1 MATTPPPVADPSSP
15 QARVFGARPFHTD
28 GDLLALGFAPDG
40 GLWSVEEP
48 GVLRRWN
55 VTTQQ
60 QLDWHGLEELAT
72 LWVFSPDAA
81 LVAAGS
87 DELSVWE
94 AASGALRASWP
105 QPSWVTAIAFQ
116 PNSGAAT
123 PQAGAPAAGGGLLA
137 TGHDDGLVRLW
148 DLARQ
153 EVVRELKGHGRAVSA
168 LAFRADGRRLASA
181 GEDRVIRVWD
191 VDNGTAVGSLLGHH
205 DRIPAL
211 AWHPNG
217 QRLLSAGW
225 DTTARVWDVET
236 GEPIILLNSHAGQV
250 QAVAVSPD
258 GKLVAC
264 ADSANAVHVWDAERY
279 RTLQVLRRHAGEVRC
294 LTFSPDGQLLAFG
307 GAERVVHLW
316 GARRGGA
323 DDEAIDPL
331 LSRTGLSVG
340 PDGRLAS
347 LGAGTALRVWDT
359 ANGAP
364 AAGLE
369 GAGALRAFAAS
380 ADGRWF
386 AASRADEGAD
396 ARTPSRSTLGLW
408 EAATGRFR
416 CTLEG
421 QAAPITALAF
431 SSDSAT
437 LASGSY
443 QSSDV
448 WLWDVAKAEPAL
460 LVPDAAGGCSVEAL
474 AFAPGGR
481 LLAVGGI
488 DYLATS
494 GLDGQVVLWDLA
506 GRKPAA
512 TLHGGAVGLSFHP
525 SGRRL
530 ASASLVQSVRVW
542 DAETGRLLAEL
553 LGHLD
558 AVTCVAY
565 GPDGRWLASGSD
577 DRTVR
582 LWGADGV
589 QRGMLELDTQVKA
602 LAFSPDGRHLFT
614 GNGNASC
621 YQFAVSQL
629 LTEGA

>member
-1 MATTPPPVADPSSP
+1 MATTTPPVADSSSP
-15 QARVFGARPFHTD
+15 QARTFGARPFHTD
-28 GDLLALGFAPDG
+28 GDLLALGFASDG

-48 GVLRRWN
+48 GVLRRWD
-55 VTTQQ
+55 VGTRQ

-72 LWVFSPDAA
+72 LWGFSPDAA

-94 AASGALRASWP
+94 SATGALRASWP
-105 QPSWVTAIAFQ
+105 QPSWVTAVAFQ
-116 PNSGAAT
+116 P
-123 PQAGAPAAGGGLLA
+123 GGGLLA
-137 TGHDDGLVRLW
+137 TGHDDGVVRLW
-148 DLARQ
+148 DVARQ
-153 EVVRELKGHGRAVSA
+153 EVVRELKGHGRPVSA
-168 LAFRADGRRLASA
+168 LAFRGDGRRLASA
-181 GEDRVIRVWD
+181 GEDRVIRLWD
-191 VDNGTAVGSLLGHH
+191 VDGGSAVGSLLGHH

-217 QRLLSAGW
+217 RRLLSAGW

-264 ADSANAVHVWDAERY
+264 ADSANAVHLWDAEHY

-294 LTFSPDGQLLAFG
+294 LAFSPDGQVLAFG
-307 GAERVVHLW
+307 GAERVIHLW
-316 GARRGGA
+316 DARRG
-323 DDEAIDPL
+323 DDGGEAIDPL
-331 LSRTGLSVG
+331 LSRTGLAVG
-340 PDGRLAS
+340 PGGRLSS

-359 ANGAP
+359 ATGGA

-380 ADGRWF
+380 PDGRWF
-386 AASRADEGAD
+386 AAGRADEAAD
-396 ARTPSRSTLGLW
+396 ARNTLGLW

-416 CTLEG
+416 CALEG
-421 QAAPITALAF
+421 QPAPITALAF
-431 SSDSAT
+431 SADSAT
-437 LASGSY
+437 LAAGGY

-448 WLWDVAKAEPAL
+448 WLWDVARAEPAL
-460 LVPDAAGGCSVEAL
+460 LVPDAAEGCSVEAL

-494 GLDGQVVLWDLA
+494 GLDGRVVLWDVHA
-506 GRKPAA
+506 RKPAA
-512 TLHGGAVGLSFHP
+512 ALHGGAAGLSFHP
-525 SGRRL
+525 SGKWL

-542 DAETGRLLAEL
+542 DVEGGRLVAEL

-565 GPDGRWLASGSD
+565 SPDGHWLASGSD

-582 LWGADGV
+582 LWDSDGV
-589 QRGMLELDTQVKA
+589 QRGMTELDTQVKA

-614 GNGNASC
+614 GNGNGSC
-621 YQFAVSQL
+621 YQFEVRQL
-629 LTEGA
+629 LTEGG

>member
-1 MATTPPPVADPSSP
+1 MATTTPSLSESSSAQP
-15 QARVFGARPFHTD
+15 RVFGARPFHTD

-72 LWVFSPDAA
+72 LWGFSPDAA

-94 AASGALRASWP
+94 AESGALRASWP
-105 QPSWVTAIAFQ
+105 QPSWVTAVAFQ
-116 PNSGAAT
+116 P
-123 PQAGAPAAGGGLLA
+123 GGGLLA
-137 TGHDDGLVRLW
+137 TGHDDGSVRLW

-153 EVVRELKGHGRAVSA
+153 ELVRQLKGHGRSISA
-168 LAFRADGRRLASA
+168 LAFRGDGRRLASA
-181 GEDRVIRVWD
+181 GEDRAIRVWD
-191 VDNGTAVGSLLGHH
+191 VDSGAAVGSLLGHH

-279 RTLQVLRRHAGEVRC
+279 RTLQVLRHRAGEVRC
-294 LTFSPDGQLLAFG
+294 LAFSPDGQVLAFG
-307 GAERVVHLW
+307 GAERVIHLW
-316 GARRGGA
+316 DARRGGG
-323 DDEAIDPL
+323 DDEAIDPQ
-331 LSRTGLSVG
+331 LSRTALAVS
-340 PDGRLAS
+340 PDGRRLAS
-347 LGAGTALRVWDT
+347 LGAGTALRVWDST
-359 ANGAP
+359 SGAP

-380 ADGRWF
+380 PDGRWF
-386 AASRADEGAD
+386 AASRAEEGAD
-396 ARTPSRSTLGLW
+396 PRTPSRRTLGLW

-416 CTLEG
+416 GALEG
-421 QAAPITALAF
+421 QPAPITALAF
-431 SSDSAT
+431 SADSAT
-437 LASGSY
+437 LAAGSY

-448 WLWDVAKAEPAL
+448 WLWDVVKAQPAL
-460 LVPDAAGGCSVEAL
+460 LVPDAVEGCSVEAL
-474 AFAPGGR
+474 AFAPSGR

-488 DYLATS
+488 DHLATS
-494 GLDGQVVLWDLA
+494 GLDGRVVLWDV
-506 GRKPAA
+506 AA
-512 TLHGGAVGLSFHP
+512 RQPVASLHGGAAGLSFHP
-525 SGRRL
+525 SGKWL

-542 DAETGRLLAEL
+542 DVEGGRLAVEL

-565 GPDGRWLASGSD
+565 SPDGRWLASGSD

-582 LWGADGV
+582 LWGADGG
-589 QRGMLELDTQVKA
+589 QRGMTELDTQVKA

-621 YQFAVSQL
+621 YQFELSQL
-629 LTEGA
+629 LSE